1 MPPNLSENQPA
12 HAVDVSPGS
21 IPPVGGVSP
30 APAVP
35 NPQSMTHTN
44 NAPGMIPGTPQK
56 VEDQV
61 KHLVQQYGRDPFKL
75 SGAFAQLKERHLAEQ
90 YQVAP
95 SPAEK

>member
-1 MPPNLSENQPA
+1 
-12 HAVDVSPGS
+12 
-21 IPPVGGVSP
+21 
-30 APAVP
+30 
-35 NPQSMTHTN
+35 
-44 NAPGMIPGTPQK
+44 MIPGTPQK